1 MSELT
6 TNGAPNPRPLML
18 RQLLTG
24 RRVLAVGGT
33 GFLGKVWLSLL
44 LHRYPEL
51 GHVYLVVRPRK
62 GQDTQARFWAEVVTS
77 PTFDPLREKYGRTG
91 FEEFIKEKI
100 TPIPGDVSD
109 PFACLLYTSPSPR
122 DRTRSRMPSSA

>member
-24 RRVLAVGGT
+24 RRLLAVGGT

-51 GHVYLVVRPRK
+51 GHV
-62 GQDTQARFWAEVVTS
+62 
-77 PTFDPLREKYGRTG
+77 
-91 FEEFIKEKI
+91 
-100 TPIPGDVSD
+100 
-109 PFACLLYTSPSPR
+109 
-122 DRTRSRMPSSA
+122 